1 MTATIIPHGVH
12 AALSSARTAVALC
25 RAASAVSDGTLP
37 VYPEI
42 GFFQEPCD

>member
-1 MTATIIPHGVH
+1 MTATHIQGVRS
-12 AALSSARTAVALC
+12 ALPSARTGVALC

-37 VYPEI
+37 VYTEI